1 VRRSEAER
9 RDDER
14 DKQSDLKKSAADLPS
29 LSAQRL
35 LLLLLELLGLLY
47 PNAASCGLPAAPSRQ
62 SSP

>member
-9 RDDER
+9 RDDELG
-14 DKQSDLKKSAADLPS
+14 KQSDLNKSTADLLS
-29 LSAQRL
+29 LPAQR

-47 PNAASCGLPAAPSRQ
+47 PNVASCGLPAAPSKQ

>member
-9 RDDER
+9 RDDELG
-14 DKQSDLKKSAADLPS
+14 KQSDLKKSAADHLSLP
-29 LSAQRL
+29 AQW

-47 PNAASCGLPAAPSRQ
+47 PNVASCGLPVAPSRQ

>member
-9 RDDER
+9 QDDELG
-14 DKQSDLKKSAADLPS
+14 KQSDVKKSVADH
-29 LSAQRL
+29 LSQPAQL

-47 PNAASCGLPAAPSRQ
+47 PNAASCGLPAVPNRQ

>member
-9 RDDER
+9 RDDELG
-14 DKQSDLKKSAADLPS
+14 KQSDLKKSAADHLSLP
-29 LSAQRL
+29 AQR

-47 PNAASCGLPAAPSRQ
+47 PNTTSCGLPAAISRP